1 MLEAYGVATLADGRV
16 LELSGD
22 AAELLAYWSPDN
34 LIVSVVDPSP
44 FRGEDPEDCN
54 LLLVQNTGGDF
65 CTLPRVSADQTKIEL
80 ANRFLLDCTS

>member
-22 AAELLAYWSPDN
+22 ASELLAYWSPDN

-44 FRGEDPEDCN
+44 LSGLSPEECN
-54 LLLVQNTGGDF
+54 LLLIQNTGGDAYM
-65 CTLPRVSADQTKIEL
+65 LPRVSADQTEIEL
-80 ANRFLLDCTS
+80 ANRFLLDCTP